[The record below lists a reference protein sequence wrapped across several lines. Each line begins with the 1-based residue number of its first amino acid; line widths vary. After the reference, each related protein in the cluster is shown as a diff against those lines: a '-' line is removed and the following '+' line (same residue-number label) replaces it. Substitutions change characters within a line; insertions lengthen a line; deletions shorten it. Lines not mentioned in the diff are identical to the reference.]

1 MKQVLIDTDV
11 ILDFLFD
18 RKPFSEESSQIL
30 SFCENGKIKGFV
42 TSIMSSNIYY
52 LLKKTAKHDKVIS
65 DLKILM
71 SIIEVTTTNK
81 KTVLDALNSDIKD
94 FEDARQNF
102 SAQNNP
108 EIKVIIKRNIKDYKT
123 SNLSIMT
130 PETYLKPIQSTS
142 LKNPTIQQSKDPT
155 I

>member
-1 MKQVLIDTDV
+1 MKQVLIDTAV
-11 ILDFLFD
+11 ILDFVFD

-42 TSIMSSNIYY
+42 TSIMLNNIYY
-52 LLKKTAKHDKVIS
+52 LLRKTAKHDKVITN
-65 DLKILM
+65 LKMLM

-94 FEDARQNF
+94 YENALQNF

-108 EIKVIIKRNIKDYKT
+108 EI
-123 SNLSIMT
+123 
-130 PETYLKPIQSTS
+130 
-142 LKNPTIQQSKDPT
+142 
-155 I
+155 